1 MINKVP
7 RNYEF
12 HSGDL
17 IYVEDNPAL
26 VLAAYPTWIEV
37 LMLFDGKVKSKR
49 IARKRIGAFWNN
61 VQIDYHSTINLT
73 PDMKTLIGFLTGVPS
88 AYRGR

>member
-1 MINKVP
+1 MIEKVP

-17 IYVEDNPAL
+17 IYVEDNRAL

-37 LMLFDGKVKSKR
+37 LMLFDGKLKSKR
-49 IARKRIGAFWNN
+49 INRNRIGAFWNN
-61 VQIDYHSTINLT
+61 VHIDYHSSINLT
-73 PDMKTLIGFLTGVPS
+73 PDTEKLLRFLTGVS
-88 AYRGR
+88 HRGR